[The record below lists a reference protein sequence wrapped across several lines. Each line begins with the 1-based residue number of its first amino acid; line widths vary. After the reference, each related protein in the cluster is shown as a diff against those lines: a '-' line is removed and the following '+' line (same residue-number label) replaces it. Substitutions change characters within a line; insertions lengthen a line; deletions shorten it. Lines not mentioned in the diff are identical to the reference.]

1 MNTNINTDKMDNNLE
16 EIYAKL
22 WAVISEF
29 PEHYE
34 PTEVAGVM
42 AAQAMTIY
50 KTILS
55 PEEYEL
61 MAESIYNSR
70 DKVKK
75 LEKPVIQ

>member
-1 MNTNINTDKMDNNLE
+1 MNIDINKGKMDNNLE

-34 PTEVAGVM
+34 PTEVAGVL

-61 MAESIYNSR
+61 MAESIYDSR
-70 DKVKK
+70 NKVKK
-75 LEKPVIQ
+75 LERPVIQ

>member
-1 MNTNINTDKMDNNLE
+1 MDNTLE

-22 WAVISEF
+22 WTVISEF

-34 PTEVAGVM
+34 PVQVAGVL

-61 MAESIYNSR
+61 MAESIYNNR
-70 DKVKK
+70 DKVKE
-75 LEKPVIQ
+75 LERPVIQ

>member
-1 MNTNINTDKMDNNLE
+1 
-16 EIYAKL
+16 
-22 WAVISEF
+22 
-29 PEHYE
+29 
-34 PTEVAGVM
+34 M

-50 KTILS
+50 KTILT

-75 LEKPVIQ
+75 LERPVIQ

>member
-1 MNTNINTDKMDNNLE
+1 MDNTLE

-22 WAVISEF
+22 WTVISEL

-34 PTEVAGVM
+34 PLEVAGVM
-42 AAQAMTIY
+42 TAQAMTIY

-55 PEEYEL
+55 PEEFEM

-70 DKVKK
+70 DKIKQ
-75 LEKPVIQ
+75 LERPVIQ

>member
-1 MNTNINTDKMDNNLE
+1 MDNTLE
-16 EIYAKL
+16 EIYAKF

-50 KTILS
+50 KTVLT

-70 DKVKK
+70 DQVKK
-75 LEKPVIQ
+75 LERPVIQ